1 MKKANVYQTLILL
14 FVLVITGIPVAALQT
29 YTPPDP
35 TRPLDP
41 VCDLAFSPDGRMIVA
56 ASGDGYLAL
65 WETDTGALLHE
76 FYNKDNCPSLIFSN
90 DSETLFT
97 LYPGVIGGEYA
108 ETVLWDV
115 QTGTEIRHFT
125 GRGILSDDHQV
136 LLTTGPDAPDRLW
149 NVATGQV
156 IRSFNSSVHIQVGGV
171 ISSDNSRLLSSN
183 WPQRFPELWDITTGE
198 QEFAFPEGEGWISWL
213 QFLPD
218 SQHALVLYAPDGL
231 ALWNLETLT
240 QQYVFP
246 DSAISASLRQ
256 AESGNPLLIG
266 YHDGSFLTW
275 DVLSGE
281 LTQQIRLTSPISD
294 EDIIGSQLSNNGRV
308 FLIELKRGIV
318 QLWDVETGTLRQQF
332 NPPANSSVDWSE
344 TRTQT
349 AFSADDQYVLVGYSN
364 EALHL
369 WDVETGMEVRSYL
382 LPPRSSGD

>member
-1 MKKANVYQTLILL
+1 MKKANIYQTLILL
-14 FVLVITGIPVAALQT
+14 FVLVITGIPAAALQT
-29 YTPPDP
+29 FTPQPP
-35 TRPLDP
+35 PIP
-41 VCDLAFSPDGRMIVA
+41 GVCDLAFSPDGRMIAA
-56 ASGDGYLAL
+56 ASSGGYLAL
-65 WETDTGALLHE
+65 WESDTGALLHE
-76 FYNKDNCPSLIFSN
+76 FYNKGNCPSLIFSN

-136 LLTTGPDAPDRLW
+136 LLTTAPDAPDRLW

-171 ISSDNSRLLSSN
+171 ISPANSRLLSYN

-198 QEFAFPEGEGWISWL
+198 QEFAFPVGEGWISWL

-231 ALWNLETLT
+231 ALWNLDTLT
-240 QQYVFP
+240 QERVFP
-246 DSAISASLRQ
+246 ERAIGSTLWQSDDGQ
-256 AESGNPLLIG
+256 MLLTG
-266 YHDGSFLTW
+266 YDDGFFLTW

-281 LTQQIRLTSPISD
+281 LLHETPLTPPIPYD
-294 EDIIGSQLSNNGRV
+294 GMTGSRLSNDGRS
-308 FLIELKRGIV
+308 FLIELTGGIA
-318 QLWDVETGTLRQQF
+318 QLWDVETGTLKYQF
-332 NPPANSSVDWSE
+332 DPPADSGVDWSQ

-349 AFSADDQYVLVGYSN
+349 AFSADDRYVLVGYSN
-364 EALHL
+364 ETLHL
-369 WDVETGMEVRSYL
+369 WDAETGTEVRSYL
-382 LPPRSSGD
+382 LPPR